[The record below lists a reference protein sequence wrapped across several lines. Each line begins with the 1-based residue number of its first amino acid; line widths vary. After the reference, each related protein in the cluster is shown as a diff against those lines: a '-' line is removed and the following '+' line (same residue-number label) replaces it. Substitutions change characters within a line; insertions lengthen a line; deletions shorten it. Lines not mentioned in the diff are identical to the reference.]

1 MRKATIEDLL
11 ERKLH
16 RENLI
21 TKEIDVPLLGMSLVV
36 KKLPLSKVLAL
47 FDQYQQGQMNS
58 LSQNLELYKELI
70 YLSTPILQDKKL
82 QDAYE
87 CAEPYDI
94 VTKILDDN
102 IQAIGD
108 LGAEIS
114 KFYGIGDEVIAE
126 LKN

>member
-1 MRKATIEDLL
+1 MKKATIDDLL
-11 ERKLH
+11 ARKMH
-16 RENLI
+16 SEKLI
-21 TKEIDVPLLGMSLVV
+21 TKEIDVPQLGMSLVV
-36 KKLPLSKVLAL
+36 KKLPLSKVLSL
-47 FDQYQQGQMNS
+47 FDQYHQGQVT

-102 IQAIGD
+102 IQALGD
-108 LGAEIS
+108 LGAEIC
-114 KFYGIGDEVIAE
+114 KFYGIGDEVIGE